1 MFQLTLQSVSKHS
14 GSCPLTA
21 LSSPPPASSPQP
33 REPPKLKVEEICC
46 CYFHPDSTF
55 KGASV
60 QGKRLR
66 AGRCLGEAA
75 GGPTAL
81 GSAKTLH
88 PEQPP
93 ETPERSQGFSHTV
106 FA

>member
-1 MFQLTLQSVSKHS
+1 M
-14 GSCPLTA
+14 
-21 LSSPPPASSPQP
+21 
-33 REPPKLKVEEICC
+33 
-46 CYFHPDSTF
+46 
-55 KGASV
+55 